1 MTPRSGP
8 SWVLGAGLA
17 LYGLAAVVALTSGT
31 GPPELALVLLGLFY
45 DPEALNHLQLLRQR
59 EHGNLD
65 FLQRGGCVHYCHAF
79 AMLPDYLLNRR
90 GLEGVVDEVRREPRG
105 INHIDPPDA

>member
-31 GPPELALVLLGLFY
+31 GPPELARVYSLT
-45 DPEALNHLQLLRQR
+45 
-59 EHGNLD
+59 
-65 FLQRGGCVHYCHAF
+65 
-79 AMLPDYLLNRR
+79 
-90 GLEGVVDEVRREPRG
+90 
-105 INHIDPPDA
+105 